1 LSIEKERLV
10 MNVSLVGRNLNKKEI
25 GMFIKLNGE
34 KSGRFPEVCIKTK
47 KEIGRSKNL
56 LVT

>member
-1 LSIEKERLV
+1 

>member
-1 LSIEKERLV
+1 

-47 KEIGRSKNL
+47 KEIGRRDEVKIS
-56 LVT
+56 